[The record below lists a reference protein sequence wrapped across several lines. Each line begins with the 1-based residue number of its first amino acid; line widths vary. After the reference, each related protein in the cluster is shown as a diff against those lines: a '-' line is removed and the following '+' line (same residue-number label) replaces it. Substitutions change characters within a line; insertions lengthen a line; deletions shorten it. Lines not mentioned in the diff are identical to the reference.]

1 MKRAVALDEAK
12 LAQLLL
18 QLVPRAH
25 HHQYQLIKGKIPVNL
40 RATLNTLVTIKKMD
54 VQVPRKPEKSSDNP
68 ANGKGKRKVSYK
80 EDSSP

>member
-25 HHQYQLIKGKIPVNL
+25 HHQYQLIKVTIPVDL
-40 RATLNTLVTIKKMD
+40 RATLDTLETIEKMD
-54 VQVPRKPEKSSDNP
+54 VHVPRKPKKLVDKL
-68 ANGKGKRKVSYK
+68 ANRNRKIKRKGSFK
-80 EDSSP
+80 